1 MSLGS
6 VILSLTRTSDKNTVW
21 ENSVKRLMSSES
33 NHQMK
38 AGNKSRGLRIPCT
51 GGRWAAHG
59 AEGWSGIFFPPFLLF
74 PLSFGCCSLLQC
86 LPDPYLSSNFKDLV

>member
-59 AEGWSGIFFPPFLLF
+59 AEGWSGIFFSPFPTLSPLLWLLLPLAVSPR
-74 PLSFGCCSLLQC
+74 PLSEQ
-86 LPDPYLSSNFKDLV
+86 